1 MNILSKL
8 LKIWNK
14 IISRIKRKVVYKPPF
29 DYDYTFKIMLFGEP
43 EVGKTTLA
51 HKFCFNIFN
60 PTEGLTIGVDFYV
73 KTIELHGKR
82 VKLQIW
88 VLGGEER
95 FRFLLENYCRGANGA
110 MIIYDITN
118 MKTLDQVF
126 EWIKIIREKVG
137 DIPIML
143 VGNKLDLEESREFNI
158 EEGIEIAKKYNLSSY
173 KEISSKTGQNL
184 DETFEDLTEIVLN
197 Q

>member
-1 MNILSKL
+1 MSILSKL
-8 LKIWNK
+8 VKIWVK
-14 IISRIKRKVVYKPPF
+14 IISRIRRKVVFKPPF

-43 EVGKTTLA
+43 KVGKTTLA
-51 HKFCFNIFN
+51 QRFCFDIFN
-60 PTEGLTIGVDFYV
+60 PSEGLTIGVDFYV

-95 FRFLLENYCRGANGA
+95 FTFLLANYCRGANGA

-118 MKTLDQVF
+118 MKSLDQII
-126 EWIKIIREKVG
+126 EWIKIIREEVG

-158 EEGIEIAKKYNLSSY
+158 EVGIEIAKKYNLSSY
-173 KEISSKTGQNL
+173 KEISSKTGQNIE
-184 DETFEDLTEIVLN
+184 ETFEDLTEIVIN

>member
-1 MNILSKL
+1 
-8 LKIWNK
+8 
-14 IISRIKRKVVYKPPF
+14 VYYCF
-29 DYDYTFKIMLFGEP
+29 D
-43 EVGKTTLA
+43 
-51 HKFCFNIFN
+51 IFN
-60 PTEGLTIGVDFYV
+60 PSEGLTIGVDFYV
-73 KTIELHGKR
+73 KTIEFNGKR

-95 FRFLLENYCRGANGA
+95 FRFLLANYCRGANGA

-118 MKTLDQVF
+118 MKSLDQII
-126 EWIKIIREKVG
+126 EWIKIIREEVG

-158 EEGIEIAKKYNLSSY
+158 EVGIEIAKKYNLSSY
-173 KEISSKTGQNL
+173 KEISSKTGQNIE
-184 DETFEDLTEIVLN
+184 ETFEDLTKIVIN